1 MKKLLMF
8 VLLCAVPFA
17 VSAREDDLA
26 GILRKFVER
35 EQLSPDSVEYD
46 ISLLEEK
53 RLATDGVR
61 RALYD
66 VCLAKMYHQNQY
78 NGVRDKWRARTAELL
93 REAFSDPE
101 ALYTARTRDWLP
113 VVKRGSDEA
122 VYNSSMLYVIW
133 LAARECMPDSVYMS
147 EDSLIS
153 FCAARGNVKPQRI
166 ARELKRLEQ
175 LNDSINKIEPQLYV
189 RMAQIYY
196 PGDSLRLE
204 IGRKN
209 ICDMTFGIYDT
220 RGRLVSRDTL
230 FAPSAPGLYVMKV
243 RGTTKTRL
251 RKRTKALEVKFT
263 VSRLQMLVQE
273 MPDKQ
278 IRVIA
283 VDAKSGV
290 RIPDA
295 QVILDE
301 KKRTARV
308 VLGADSLLPA
318 INYYRSYSYST
329 PPDKYS
335 TITEIFTDR
344 KIYRPGQE
352 VKAAAVVYERRHWD
366 ARVVAGQR
374 VSASLTDGENKVLD
388 SKWAET
394 DSMGNVAVTFNI
406 PQETR
411 LGNHMVKIN
420 NSVETIRVEEY
431 KRPEFYVTLE
441 ADTLVVT
448 GRAMKYNGTPLR
460 EGRVTGTVR
469 RQACWWWRR
478 SSKNNVPLDTT
489 YTDAEGRFTIR
500 IPRQD
505 NSGEFRYFPTM
516 LVSVRVVSP
525 SGEEQTAS
533 ASVRLFPDPPQETQ
547 ATAKKW
553 LEVPVDTFETD
564 VPAVL
569 EFRGKAGRMRHMY
582 LMGFTGNRMVIDTV
596 VSTSDT
602 LCTLQIPYLAEYGDG
617 LRLSASC
624 VLDGIV
630 EHREIKLWRRMPEK
644 RLSLHWDTFRD
655 HTQPGELQ
663 QWTLRVSHLNG
674 STERASVLM
683 SVYDASLDAL
693 APNSFGMQNVLSHYI
708 PYARMRYGFG
718 FQPRGQMYF
727 QHFEVKY
734 YTYPQYSFTSLD
746 ESLFNSR
753 YVRLY
758 YTSAPLKNMTLRE
771 VAVKNV
777 RIRGNASAK
786 SMDDA
791 LARPVA
797 GLQTEG
803 ALADE
808 GGAQSLD
815 GVAMRS
821 DFSETAT
828 FQSGLMTDG
837 EGRVSLSFRLPQS
850 LTTWH
855 ILGFAHTSDMCY
867 GKLDSKLVAQKSL
880 MAELHLPRFV
890 REGDDFS
897 FSSTIDNTTD
907 KTQQV
912 RVEIVVRDA
921 VSQKVVCRR
930 NVRVSLGAQR
940 DSTITTSLYAP
951 QGAKGLLVSIKAAT
965 ATDSDGE
972 MREIPVLESV
982 ADLVSTKAITLEP
995 GETVSVDFQDLFPAG
1010 AVNRTVVVEQNLDPI
1025 QSAINALPQILEPK
1039 CQDVLSYA
1047 SAYYAASRLG
1057 NKAAS
1062 RYINKVRQM
1071 QNADGSISW
1080 FPGLNGNNY
1089 MTCEVG
1095 FLLARLATGDADASG
1110 VLYGIRKYL
1119 KGVLQKSLDERNKS
1133 SREWH
1138 LSWYDLRAL
1147 YVLTASGTIDNETGK
1162 LVRRMLKHAPT
1173 DVQEVNNENLALL
1186 VIVQHNMQ
1194 EKLTKGAME
1203 MIHKRLEHKDGT
1215 YMAYRSADWNSLDRR
1230 IAIHTQVMEAIC
1242 KVTPQDSTTIRG
1254 MQKWLLKQKRT
1265 QVWDT
1270 PVNSIDAVY
1279 ALTLGVREL
1288 TADGPSSIVHRPSFM
1303 KVDTIDVIRR
1313 RNVVLSNKSS
1323 HETWASVYASYSL
1336 PYDKVEGSGTGFEVA
1351 AQVDREDAKVGDRIR
1366 HRVTVTAGND
1376 YDYVVVTVPRSASV
1390 EPVSRLSGCGY
1401 QGGIRY
1407 YRQVY
1412 DDRTEYFIPSM
1423 PHGVYV
1429 LDEEQSVQ
1437 RVGKY
1442 NLAVPTVQ
1450 CQYAPEYRAHGN
1462 NSRHSVVK

>member
-1 MKKLLMF
+1 MKKLLF
-8 VLLCAVPFA
+8 LILLCAVPFA

-26 GILRKFVER
+26 RILRMFVER

-46 ISLLEEK
+46 IRLLEEK

-66 VCLAKMYHQNQY
+66 VCLARMYHQNQY

-93 REAFSDPE
+93 REALSDPE
-101 ALYTARTRDWLP
+101 ALYRARTRDWLP

-122 VYNSSMLYVIW
+122 VYNSSVLYVVW
-133 LAARECMPDSVYMS
+133 LTARECMPDSVYMS
-147 EDSLIS
+147 EDSLIN
-153 FCAARGNVKPQRI
+153 FCAARGNTKPQRI
-166 ARELKRLEQ
+166 ARELKRLQQ
-175 LNDSINKIEPQLYV
+175 LNDSISKIAPQLYV
-189 RMAQIYY
+189 RMSQIYY

-209 ICDMTFGIYDT
+209 IQDMTFGIYNAK
-220 RGRLVSRDTL
+220 GRLVSRDTL

-251 RKRTKALEVKFT
+251 RSRTKALEIKFT

-283 VDAKSGV
+283 VDAKTGV
-290 RIPDA
+290 RIPEA
-295 QVILDE
+295 QIILDE
-301 KKRTARV
+301 KNRTARV

-318 INYYRSYSYST
+318 VTYYKSYGYTVPS
-329 PPDKYS
+329 DKYN

-352 VKAAAVVYERRHWD
+352 VKAAAVIYERKHWD
-366 ARVVAGQR
+366 ARVVVGQR
-374 VSASLTDGENKVLD
+374 VSASLVDAEGKALD

-394 DSMGNVAVTFNI
+394 DSMGNVAVTFKI

-411 LGNHMVKIN
+411 LGTYMVKIN
-420 NSVETIRVEEY
+420 NSADVIRVEEY
-431 KRPEFYVTLE
+431 KRPEFYVSFE
-441 ADTLVVT
+441 ADTLVAT

-460 EGRVTGTVR
+460 EGRVTGFVR
-469 RQACWWWRR
+469 RQGCLWWHRR
-478 SSKNNVPLDTT
+478 SMNDIPLDTT
-489 YTDAEGRFTIR
+489 YTDADGKFTIR
-500 IPRQD
+500 IPRQEET
-505 NSGEFRYFPTM
+505 GEFKYFPTM

-533 ASVRLFPDPPQETQ
+533 SSVRLFPDPPQETN
-547 ATAKKW
+547 AVAKKW

-569 EFRGKAGRMRHMY
+569 EFRGKAGRMRHIY
-582 LMGFTGNRMVIDTV
+582 LMGFTANKMVIDTV
-596 VSTSDT
+596 ISTSDT
-602 LCTLQIPYLAEYGDG
+602 LSTLQIPYLSEYGDG
-617 LRLSASC
+617 LRLSASY

-630 EHREIKLWRRMPEK
+630 EYREIKLWRRMPEK

-674 STERASVLM
+674 SAVKSSLLM
-683 SVYDASLDAL
+683 TVYDASLDAL
-693 APNSFGMQNVLSHYI
+693 APNSFDKRYILSHYI
-708 PYARMRYGFG
+708 PYAPMRYGYG
-718 FQPRGQMYF
+718 FQPHGWMYF
-727 QHFEVKY
+727 QHFDVKY
-734 YTYPQYSFTSLD
+734 YEYPQYSFTSLD
-746 ESLFNSR
+746 ESLFNN
-753 YVRLY
+753 RLLVVGY
-758 YTSAPLKNMTLRE
+758 ARASAPVKNMSLRE
-771 VAVKNV
+771 VSSIRV
-777 RIRGNASAK
+777 RGTSAK
-786 SMDDA
+786 SADEA
-791 LARPVA
+791 LSRPLA
-797 GLQTEG
+797 GLQTDG
-803 ALADE
+803 ASADE
-808 GGAQSLD
+808 SETASLD

-828 FQSGLMTDG
+828 FQPGLMTDG
-837 EGRVSLSFRLPQS
+837 EGRVALSFRLPQS

-890 REGDDFS
+890 REGDEFS
-897 FSSTIDNTTD
+897 FSSTIENTTERV
-907 KTQQV
+907 QQV
-912 RVEIVVRDA
+912 RVEILVKDA
-921 VSQKVVCRR
+921 VSQKVVSRN
-930 NVRVSLGAQR
+930 NVRISLGAQR

-982 ADLVSTKAITLEP
+982 ADLTSTKAVTLEP
-995 GETVSVDFQDLFPAG
+995 GETVSIDFQDLFPAG

-1025 QSAINALPQILEPK
+1025 QTAINALPQILEPRY
-1039 CQDVLSYA
+1039 QDVLSYA
-1047 SAYYAASRLG
+1047 SAFYAASRLG
-1057 NKAAS
+1057 SETAA

-1080 FPGLNGNNY
+1080 YPGLNGSNY

-1095 FLLARLATGDADASG
+1095 FLLARLATNDVDASG

-1119 KGVLQKSLDERNKS
+1119 KAELQKSLDERNKS
-1133 SREWH
+1133 SKEWQ
-1138 LSWYDLRAL
+1138 LSWYDLRAM
-1147 YVLTASGTIDNETGK
+1147 YILTTSGAMDEQTGN
-1162 LVRRMLKHAPT
+1162 LVRRMLKHAPV
-1173 DVQEVNNENLALL
+1173 DVQDVNSEDLALL
-1186 VIVQHNMQ
+1186 LIVQHNMQ
-1194 EKLTKGAME
+1194 EKLTKGAMD
-1203 MIHKRLEHKDGT
+1203 MIHRRLEHKDGT
-1215 YMAYRSADWNSLDRR
+1215 YLAYRSAAWTSLDRR
-1230 IAIHTQVMEAIC
+1230 IAIHTQVMEAIW

-1288 TADGPSSIVHRPSFM
+1288 KRTSDSYM
-1303 KVDTIDVIRR
+1303 QVDTIDAIRR
-1313 RNVVLSNKSS
+1313 RNVVLSNKSA

-1336 PYDKVEGSGTGFEVA
+1336 PYDKVEGAGTGFEVA
-1351 AQVDREDAKVGDRIR
+1351 AQVDREEANVGDRIR
-1366 HRVTVTAGND
+1366 YRVTVTAGND
-1376 YDYVVVTVPRSASV
+1376 CDYVVVTVPRSASV
-1390 EPVSRLSGCGY
+1390 EPVIKLSGCGY

-1437 RVGKY
+1437 RAGKY

-1450 CQYAPEYRAHGN
+1450 CQYAQEYRAHGT
-1462 NSRHSVVK
+1462 NSKHTATNARP

>member
-1 MKKLLMF
+1 MF

-17 VSAREDDLA
+17 VSAREDYLA
-26 GILRKFVER
+26 GILRRFVER

-46 ISLLEEK
+46 IRLLEEK

-93 REAFSDPE
+93 REALSDPE

-113 VVKRGSDEA
+113 VVKRGADEA
-122 VYNSSMLYVIW
+122 VYNSSMLYVVW
-133 LAARECMPDSVYMS
+133 LTARECMPDSVYMS

-175 LNDSINKIEPQLYV
+175 LNDSISKIAPQLYV

-220 RGRLVSRDTL
+220 KGRLVSRDTL

-251 RKRTKALEVKFT
+251 RNRTKALEIKFT

-290 RIPDA
+290 RIPEA

-301 KKRTARV
+301 KNRTARV
-308 VLGADSLLPA
+308 VMGADSLLPA
-318 INYYRSYSYST
+318 INYYRSYGYST
-329 PPDKYS
+329 PPDKYR

-411 LGNHMVKIN
+411 LGTHMVKIN

-431 KRPEFYVTLE
+431 KRPEFYVTME
-441 ADTLVVT
+441 ADTLVAT

-460 EGRVTGTVR
+460 EGRVTGFVR
-469 RQACWWWRR
+469 RQGCWWWHRR
-478 SSKNNVPLDTT
+478 SMNDIPLDTT
-489 YTDAEGRFTIR
+489 YTDADGKFTIR
-500 IPRQD
+500 IPRQEYT
-505 NSGEFRYFPTM
+505 GEFRYFPTM

-533 ASVRLFPDPPQETQ
+533 SPVRLFPDPPQETH

-569 EFRGKAGRMRHMY
+569 EFRGKAGRMRHIY
-582 LMGFTGNRMVIDTV
+582 LMGFTANRMVIDTV
-596 VSTSDT
+596 ISTSDT
-602 LCTLQIPYLAEYGDG
+602 LSTMQIPYLSEYGDG
-617 LRLSASC
+617 LRLSASY

-663 QWTLRVSHLNG
+663 QWTLRVNHLNG
-674 STERASVLM
+674 SAVKSSLLM
-683 SVYDASLDAL
+683 TVYDASLDAL
-693 APNSFGMQNVLSHYI
+693 APNSFNMQNILSHYI
-708 PYARMRYGFG
+708 PYAPMRYGFW

-727 QHFEVKY
+727 QHFDVKY
-734 YTYPQYSFTSLD
+734 YQYPQYSFTSLD
-746 ESLFNSR
+746 ESLFNN
-753 YVRLY
+753 RLLVVGFAR
-758 YTSAPLKNMTLRE
+758 TSAPMKNMSLRE
-771 VAVKNV
+771 VSTVK
-777 RIRGNASAK
+777 IRGNAVAK
-786 SMDDA
+786 SADEA
-791 LARPVA
+791 LASPMAVQA
-797 GLQTEG
+797 EG

-808 GGAQSLD
+808 AEAASLD
-815 GVAMRS
+815 GVAVRS

-828 FQSGLMTDG
+828 FQSGLMTDDN
-837 EGRVSLSFRLPQS
+837 GRVALSFRLPQS

-855 ILGFAHTSDMCY
+855 ILGFAHTGDMCY
-867 GKLDSKLVAQKSL
+867 GKIDSKLVAQKSL

-897 FSSTIDNTTD
+897 FTSTIDNTTD
-907 KTQQV
+907 KAQQV
-912 RVEIVVRDA
+912 RVEIVVKDA
-921 VSQKVVCRR
+921 VSQKVVCRK
-930 NVRVSLGAQR
+930 NVRVSIGAQC

-951 QGAKGLLVSIKAAT
+951 QGAKGLLVSVKAAT

-982 ADLVSTKAITLEP
+982 ADLTSTKAITLEP
-995 GETVSVDFQDLFPAG
+995 GETISVDFQDLFPAG

-1025 QSAINALPQILEPK
+1025 QSAINALPQIVEPK
-1039 CQDVLSYA
+1039 YQDVLSYA
-1047 SAYYAASRLG
+1047 SAYYAASRMG
-1057 NKAAS
+1057 SNAAA

-1080 FPGLNGNNY
+1080 FPGLNGSHY

-1095 FLLARLATGDADASG
+1095 FLLARLATNDADASG

-1119 KGVLQKSLDERNKS
+1119 KGELQKTLDERNKS
-1133 SREWH
+1133 SREWQ

-1147 YVLTASGTIDNETGK
+1147 YVLTSSGAIDNETGK
-1162 LVRRMLKHAPT
+1162 LVRRMLRHTPT
-1173 DVQEVNNENLALL
+1173 DLQEVNSENLALL
-1186 VIVQHNMQ
+1186 LIVQHNMQ
-1194 EKLTKGAME
+1194 EKLTKGALE
-1203 MIHKRLEHKDGT
+1203 MIHRRLEHKDGT
-1215 YMAYRSADWNSLDRR
+1215 YMAYRSADWTSLDRR
-1230 IAIHTQVMEAIC
+1230 IAIHTQVMEAIW

-1288 TADGPSSIVHRPSFM
+1288 TVNSQSSM

-1313 RNVVLSNKSS
+1313 RNVVLGNKSS

-1336 PYDKVEGSGTGFEVA
+1336 PFDKVEGAGTGFEVQT
-1351 AQVDREDAKVGDRIR
+1351 QVDREDAKVGDRIR

-1390 EPVSRLSGCGY
+1390 EPVSKLSACGY

-1437 RVGKY
+1437 RAGKY

-1450 CQYAPEYRAHGN
+1450 CQYAPEYRANGN
-1462 NSRHSVVK
+1462 NSKHTATNARP